1 VDVRAHVTVTGFV
14 QGVAF
19 RVATRDR
26 ARSRGVA
33 GWARNRPD
41 GAVEAVFEG
50 PPEAVESLVEFCRR
64 GPSGAVVR
72 AIEVE
77 WEPPEGEQ
85 GFVIR

>member
-1 VDVRAHVTVTGFV
+1 VDVRAHVTVSGFV

-50 PPEAVESLVEFCRR
+50 PPEAVESLVEFCR
-64 GPSGAVVR
+64 
-72 AIEVE
+72 
-77 WEPPEGEQ
+77 
-85 GFVIR
+85 